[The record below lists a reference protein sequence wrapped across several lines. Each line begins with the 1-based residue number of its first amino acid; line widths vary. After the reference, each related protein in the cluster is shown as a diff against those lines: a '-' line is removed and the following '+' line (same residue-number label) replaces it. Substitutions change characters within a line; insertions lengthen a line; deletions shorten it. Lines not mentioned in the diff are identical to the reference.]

1 MYVIDP
7 TNPSSTLDDRVKHRL
22 YVRRRAADNAKHL
35 GGRRLMFQSF
45 PQFCIALLDLLE
57 QWTFSMAMTAW
68 SAKVF
73 RSAIC
78 FSVNGRTSVRRIWIA
93 PIGIPSRKSGVA
105 KAVRMPLDGAAES
118 GNSVSAATAISWI

>member
-57 QWTFSMAMTAW
+57 QSD
-68 SAKVF
+68 
-73 RSAIC
+73 I
-78 FSVNGRTSVRRIWIA
+78 
-93 PIGIPSRKSGVA
+93 
-105 KAVRMPLDGAAES
+105 LDGDDRLVGEGLQKRNLFLRKRTHLRPANMDRPDRNSLAQEWWGCQSCADAARRS
-118 GNSVSAATAISWI
+118 